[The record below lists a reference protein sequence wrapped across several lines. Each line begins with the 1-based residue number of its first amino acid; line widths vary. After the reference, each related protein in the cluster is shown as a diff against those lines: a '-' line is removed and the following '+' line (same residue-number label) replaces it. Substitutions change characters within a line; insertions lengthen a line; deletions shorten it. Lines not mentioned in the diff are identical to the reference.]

1 MCYFGIM
8 GRRTVQGL
16 SRLKAPYLRRA
27 TLVLLA
33 LTYLFVGLGH
43 VPFCTEGAISVS
55 LASELGAA
63 PSDGSDN
70 GGATKAP
77 VLAEHCPVCT
87 PAVMPTPVPMAS
99 QLEHPVKIVFVA
111 PRRLLEEHPKLDT
124 PPPKHLT

>member
-1 MCYFGIM
+1 ME
-8 GRRTVQGL
+8 RRPLQGL
-16 SRLKAPYLRRA
+16 SKLKAPYLRRA
-27 TLVLLA
+27 TLLLLA

-43 VPFCTEGAISVS
+43 VAFCTEGAIAATV
-55 LASELGAA
+55 ASEIGAT

-70 GGATKAP
+70 GDATKAP

-87 PAVMPTPVPMAS
+87 PAVMPTPVPAAS
-99 QLEHPVKIVFVA
+99 PTEHPVKIAAVA

>member
-1 MCYFGIM
+1 MV
-8 GRRTVQGL
+8 RRLLQGS

-27 TLVLLA
+27 TLLLLA

-43 VPFCTEGAISVS
+43 VAFCTEGAIAATV
-55 LASELGAA
+55 ASEMGAA

-70 GGATKAP
+70 GDATKAP

-87 PAVMPTPVPMAS
+87 PVVMPTPMPLASPM
-99 QLEHPVKIVFVA
+99 EHPVKIAFVA
-111 PRRLLEEHPKLDT
+111 PPRLLEDHPKLDT